1 MSVSSTRSEF
11 QPIRYDDLVCSK
23 DIEPFNVEVA
33 KFTMR
38 QDVIDDIVDQH
49 YKENKPLEGCA
60 GMCLRENAC
69 CPQMHGLPGFY
80 MERLAT

>member
-49 YKENKPLEGCA
+49 
-60 GMCLRENAC
+60 
-69 CPQMHGLPGFY
+69 
-80 MERLAT
+80 